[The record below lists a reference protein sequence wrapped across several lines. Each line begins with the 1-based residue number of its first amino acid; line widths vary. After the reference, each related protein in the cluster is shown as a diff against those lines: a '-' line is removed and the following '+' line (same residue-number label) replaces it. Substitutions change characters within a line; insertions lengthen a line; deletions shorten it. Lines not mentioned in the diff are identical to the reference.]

1 MGLYKVMSIELSAAE
16 REQRFTD
23 LFNAHHTQ
31 LLAYVRRRLTPD
43 IADDALADT
52 FLAAWRNLDRL
63 SGDPLPW
70 LYGLAR
76 GAVSHQRRS
85 IDRTTRLDQRSVARD
100 LRIISPDLS
109 EVIGWEDRF
118 VAAFARLNETE
129 REVLRLVTWE
139 ELGPSDGAVVLGCTP
154 TAFKVRLHRARRH
167 LRHLLDA
174 DSADQ
179 RADVPRRYPEIQRS
193 PSPPHDSTS
202 RTEFRGVAMNKEMP

>member
-1 MGLYKVMSIELSAAE
+1 MSIELSTAE
-16 REQRFTD
+16 RERRFTE

-31 LLAYVRRRLTPD
+31 VLAYVRRRLAPD

-52 FLAAWRNLDRL
+52 FLAAWKSLDRL

-76 GAVSHQRRS
+76 GAVSHQRRG
-85 IDRTTRLDQRSVARD
+85 IDRFARLNQRSIARN

-118 VAAFARLNETE
+118 VAAFAQLNETE

-174 DSADQ
+174 NSDSD
-179 RADVPRRYPEIQRS
+179 RADVPRRYPAVQRS
-193 PSPPHDSTS
+193 PRPPEDASSH
-202 RTEFRGVAMNKEMP
+202 TEIRGVAMNKEMS